1 MLPSGQHGVMKTGMD
16 GADIRTRRTGLGLTQ
31 TELAEA
37 VVPPLDRHKIS
48 KLEKAER
55 IAPGMAARLREA
67 FALMERRRREKG
79 EDDEAQGLP

>member
-1 MLPSGQHGVMKTGMD
+1 MLPCRQHSAMKTAMD
-16 GADIRTRRTGLGLTQ
+16 GADIRARRTRLGLTQ

-67 FALMERRRREKG
+67 FVLLGQKG
-79 EDDEAQGLP
+79 SAQGRQSGL